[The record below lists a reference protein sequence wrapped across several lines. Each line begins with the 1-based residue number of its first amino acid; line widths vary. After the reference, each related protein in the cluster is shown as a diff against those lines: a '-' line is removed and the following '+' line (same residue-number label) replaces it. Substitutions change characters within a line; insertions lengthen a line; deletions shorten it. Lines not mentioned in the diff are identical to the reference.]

1 MNQEISQKTKDK
13 YQSFGIKG
21 LTKRFRLACL
31 SGRLD
36 IMHYML
42 TSNELKQN
50 IDIHTGEDFALR
62 MACKKGYL
70 EVAQYLLESP
80 ELKEHADI
88 HVYKDIAFRQAS
100 ENGHSDIYKYLLKFK
115 LEEELEINEI
125 KNKKMKI

>member
-1 MNQEISQKTKDK
+1 VYNIKIEYKFHNQMNQEISQKTKDK

-100 ENGHSDIYKYLLKFK
+100 ENGHSDIFY
-115 LEEELEINEI
+115 
-125 KNKKMKI
+125 